1 MEEVNSEFTIV
12 VESDLD
18 KYELIDFLSQGI
30 PDIIKVN
37 FLYLRYENTM
47 ITIEITYDC
56 NPKLINEHDGW
67 LDYKYELTL
76 FSMDNTSYEYQYEL
90 ANKIMN
96 VLREARY
103 LAESIW

>member
-1 MEEVNSEFTIV
+1 MEEVNAEFTIV

-37 FLYLRYENTM
+37 SLYLRYENTM
-47 ITIEITYDC
+47 ITIERNYDW
-56 NPKLINEHDGW
+56 NPKLVNVNDGW
-67 LDYKYELTL
+67 LYYRYELTV
-76 FSMDNTSYEYQYEL
+76 FSMENTSYEYQYEL

-96 VLREARY
+96 ALREAGY

>member
-37 FLYLRYENTM
+37 SLYLRYENTM
-47 ITIEITYDC
+47 ITIERNYDW
-56 NPKLINEHDGW
+56 NPKLINV
-67 LDYKYELTL
+67 
-76 FSMDNTSYEYQYEL
+76 N
-90 ANKIMN
+90 
-96 VLREARY
+96 
-103 LAESIW
+103 

>member
-37 FLYLRYENTM
+37 SLYLRYENTM
-47 ITIEITYDC
+47 ITIERNYDW
-56 NPKLINEHDGW
+56 NPKLINVNDGW
-67 LDYKYELTL
+67 LYYKYELTV
-76 FSMDNTSYEYQYEL
+76 FSMENTS
-90 ANKIMN
+90 
-96 VLREARY
+96 
-103 LAESIW
+103 

>member
-1 MEEVNSEFTIV
+1 MEEVNAEFTIV

-37 FLYLRYENTM
+37 SLYLRYENTM
-47 ITIEITYDC
+47 ITIERNYDW
-56 NPKLINEHDGW
+56 NPKLINVNDGW
-67 LDYKYELTL
+67 LYYKYELTV
-76 FSMDNTSYEYQYEL
+76 FFMENTSYEYQYEL

-96 VLREARY
+96 ALREAGY

>member
-37 FLYLRYENTM
+37 SLYLRYENTM
-47 ITIEITYDC
+47 ITIERNYDW
-56 NPKLINEHDGW
+56 NPKLINVND
-67 LDYKYELTL
+67 
-76 FSMDNTSYEYQYEL
+76 
-90 ANKIMN
+90 
-96 VLREARY
+96 
-103 LAESIW
+103 

>member
-37 FLYLRYENTM
+37 SLYLRYENTM
-47 ITIEITYDC
+47 ITIERNYDW
-56 NPKLINEHDGW
+56 NPKLINVNDG
-67 LDYKYELTL
+67 
-76 FSMDNTSYEYQYEL
+76 
-90 ANKIMN
+90 
-96 VLREARY
+96 
-103 LAESIW
+103 

>member
-37 FLYLRYENTM
+37 LLYLRYENTM
-47 ITIEITYDC
+47 ITIERNYDC
-56 NPKLINEHDGW
+56 NTKLINENDGW
-67 LDYKYELTL
+67 LYYNYELTV
-76 FSMDNTSYEYQYEL
+76 FSMENTSYEYQYEL

-96 VLREARY
+96 ALREAGY

>member
-1 MEEVNSEFTIV
+1 MEEVNAEFTIV

-37 FLYLRYENTM
+37 SLYLRYENTM
-47 ITIEITYDC
+47 ITIERNYDW
-56 NPKLINEHDGW
+56 NPKLINVNDGW
-67 LDYKYELTL
+67 LYYKYEFTV
-76 FSMDNTSYEYQYEL
+76 FFMENTSYEYQYEL

-96 VLREARY
+96 ALREAGY